1 MTCQRRPQ
9 ERGKDTRNDKMKW
22 KGKKSPAVWRSVRY
36 CCWGCVLPSWVCL
49 SPLPPRQTKWVSITL
64 VYLIA
69 TLTSFK
75 KPRLTS
81 YITIIL
87 YIIGIINASYRSLSV
102 IVASPAISPT
112 NSTTLI
118 YVTIIAVQAAT
129 RYPLTATLVML
140 AIPVLWKA
148 PPIDDQIDKVSW
160 LAVRDLRSSTKEGS
174 ISCLGCFV
182 TGSRVCGLIRLT
194 TSFSRLSR

>member
-9 ERGKDTRNDKMKW
+9 EREKDTRNDKMKW

-87 YIIGIINASYRSLSV
+87 YIIGIINASQVAFRYRCFTGNIADKLDNAYLRYHNRRAGGDALS
-102 IVASPAISPT
+102 INGKTGSAGDTGFMES
-112 NSTTLI
+112 
-118 YVTIIAVQAAT
+118 
-129 RYPLTATLVML
+129 
-140 AIPVLWKA
+140 A
-148 PPIDDQIDKVSW
+148 PIGDQIDKVSW

-174 ISCLGCFV
+174 ISCLGCSV

-194 TSFSRLSR
+194 TSFSRLYR